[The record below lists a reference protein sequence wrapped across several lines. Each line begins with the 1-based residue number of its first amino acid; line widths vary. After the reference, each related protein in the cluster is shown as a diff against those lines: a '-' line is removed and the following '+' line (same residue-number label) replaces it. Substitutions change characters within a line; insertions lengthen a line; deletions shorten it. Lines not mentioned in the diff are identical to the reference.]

1 MKLTPFYF
9 TAHLGG
15 KGVNCRVVDNE
26 DGSASVQTY
35 PGAVSLKV
43 DPDALIVE
51 TMGRVHGAAVK
62 AGYQRSDHLN
72 LARLKGHAPKPRNG
86 EMTLSEFLTTGP
98 LVKDSDLGLALID
111 ALKVSFTN

>member
-9 TAHLGG
+9 VAHLGG
-15 KGVNCRVVDNE
+15 KGVNARVVDNE

-35 PGAVSLKV
+35 PGGVSLPV
-43 DPDALIVE
+43 DPDTLIVE

-72 LARLKGHAPKPRNG
+72 LKRLAGHAPKPRNG

-111 ALKVSFTN
+111 GLKVSLNS